1 MVDGVSDDN
10 LERQSVYDY
19 FLEKYNIALQYPNLL
34 TVGKRITKNCCLVFW
49 RISWIELYSPPNKTQ
64 FHYLPMECCTVQAW
78 QRSIKP
84 LTTDQRARVTKKTV
98 VNPNK
103 RYETIRDIVRT
114 RNFNDDRYL
123 KEIGMSVQD
132 EEMVIVTG
140 RLIAPPEIKYKGG
153 RDGQTEIVERI
164 SIGKYEFWKMSK
176 EFFKTFLFI

>member
-1 MVDGVSDDN
+1 
-10 LERQSVYDY
+10 
-19 FLEKYNIALQYPNLL
+19 
-34 TVGKRITKNCCLVFW
+34 
-49 RISWIELYSPPNKTQ
+49 
-64 FHYLPMECCTVQAW
+64 MECCTVQAW

-164 SIGKYEFWKMSK
+164 SIGKYEF
-176 EFFKTFLFI
+176 